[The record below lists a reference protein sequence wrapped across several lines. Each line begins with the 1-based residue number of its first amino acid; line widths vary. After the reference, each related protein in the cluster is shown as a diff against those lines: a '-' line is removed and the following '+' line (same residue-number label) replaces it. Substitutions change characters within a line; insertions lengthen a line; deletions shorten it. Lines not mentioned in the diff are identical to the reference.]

1 MKSHQTTPCILEN
14 VPCFPRIGEQ
24 APDFKAD
31 STFGTISLSD
41 FAGRWVVLFS
51 HPEDFT
57 PICTSEILAF
67 AAIQPK
73 LQENNCILMGL
84 STDTNR
90 SHITWIQTIE
100 EFTGEKIGFP
110 IIADEDKKIASR
122 YGMIMQG
129 EHGEETSRGVF
140 IIDPQQRIRAFSC
153 YPVPTGRNTE
163 EILRL
168 VQALQISDLRSIAT
182 PANWQPGGLVVNYAS
197 TYSK

>member
-1 MKSHQTTPCILEN
+1 MKSHQTTPSIMEN
-14 VPCFPRIGEQ
+14 LDSFPRIGEP

-31 STFGTISLSD
+31 STFGKINLSD
-41 FAGRWVVLFS
+41 YAGMWVVLFS

-73 LQENNCILMGL
+73 LKENNCILIGL

-129 EHGEETSRGVF
+129 EYGEETGRCVF
-140 IIDPQQRIRAFSC
+140 IIDPLQRIRAFSC

-168 VQALQISDLRSIAT
+168 VQALQISDVRNIAT
-182 PANWQPGGLVVNYAS
+182 PANWQPGGLVVNYS
-197 TYSK
+197 SPYSK

>member
-1 MKSHQTTPCILEN
+1 MKSIQPTPSVVEN
-14 VPCFPRIGEQ
+14 LYSFPRIGEL

-31 STFGTISLSD
+31 STRGLISLSD
-41 FAGRWVVLFS
+41 FAGKWVVLFS

-67 AAIQPK
+67 AALHPK
-73 LQENNCILMGL
+73 LAENNCVLMGL
-84 STDTNR
+84 STDSSR
-90 SHITWIQTIE
+90 SHIIWIQTIE

-122 YGMIMQG
+122 YGMIMPVKYGQ
-129 EHGEETSRGVF
+129 EVNRSVF
-140 IIDPQQRIRAFSC
+140 IIDPARKIRAFSC

-168 VQALQISDLRSIAT
+168 VQALQISDLRNIAT
-182 PANWQPGGLVVNYAS
+182 PANWQPGGLVVNYS
-197 TYSK
+197 SPYSK

>member
-1 MKSHQTTPCILEN
+1 MEN
-14 VPCFPRIGEQ
+14 LYSFPRIGEL
-24 APDFKAD
+24 APDFIAD

-41 FAGRWVVLFS
+41 FAGKWVVLFS

-73 LQENNCILMGL
+73 LRENNCMLMGL

-90 SHITWIQTIE
+90 SHITWTQTIE
-100 EFTGEKIGFP
+100 EFTGEEIGFP

-122 YGMIMQG
+122 YGMIMSSAYGQ
-129 EHGEETSRGVF
+129 EVSRCVF
-140 IIDPQQRIRAFSC
+140 IIDPCRKIRAFSC

-168 VQALQISDLRSIAT
+168 VQALQISDLRNIAT
-182 PANWQPGGLVVNYAS
+182 PANCQPGGFVVNYS
-197 TYSK
+197 SFYKR

>member
-1 MKSHQTTPCILEN
+1 MESLYS
-14 VPCFPRIGEQ
+14 FPRIGEQ
-24 APDFKAD
+24 APDFRAD
-31 STFGTISLSD
+31 STIGKITLSD
-41 FAGRWVVLFS
+41 FAGKWVVLFS

-73 LQENNCILMGL
+73 LEENNCMLMGL
-84 STDTNR
+84 STDSNR
-90 SHITWIQTIE
+90 SHISWIQTIE

-122 YGMIMQG
+122 YGMIMHG
-129 EHGEETSRGVF
+129 EYGEETSRCVF
-140 IIDPQQRIRAFSC
+140 IIDPLQKIRAFSC

-168 VQALQISDLRSIAT
+168 VQALQICDLRHIAT
-182 PANWQPGGLVVNYAS
+182 PANWLPGGLVVDYS
-197 TYSK
+197 SPYSK

>member
-1 MKSHQTTPCILEN
+1 MKSIQTTPSVMEN
-14 VPCFPRIGEQ
+14 LYSFPRIGEL

-31 STFGTISLSD
+31 STFGMISLSD
-41 FAGRWVVLFS
+41 FAGKWVVLFS

-67 AAIQPK
+67 AALQPK
-73 LQENNCILMGL
+73 LTESNCMLMGL

-90 SHITWIQTIE
+90 SHISWIQTIE
-100 EFTGEKIGFP
+100 EFTGEEIGFP

-122 YGMIMQG
+122 YGMIMPGAYGQAI
-129 EHGEETSRGVF
+129 SRCVF
-140 IIDPQQRIRAFSC
+140 IIDPEKRIRAFSC
-153 YPVPTGRNTE
+153 YPVSTGRNTE

-168 VQALQISDLRSIAT
+168 VQALQISDLRNIAT

-197 TYSK
+197 PYSK